1 MKISAVI
8 AAWLLLA
15 LAALAQPVP
24 RLGYVYPAGGRA
36 GTTFQVT
43 GGGQNLM
50 TVSNAFVTGPGVT
63 AVVLEHSRPMNQ
75 NDFNELR
82 DRLKVLQDKF
92 AASRKANPG
101 TNVWT
106 VADATERD
114 QLRAKILR
122 NPPNRTATPAL
133 LDTVT
138 LRITVA
144 SNTVPG
150 EREIRLATTNALSNP
165 FRFWVGNLPEI
176 SRPAAHPANPDLD
189 KYLEKIGGQPAPTG
203 TPKYEAR
210 VNLSAVING
219 QIMPGGV
226 DYYRF
231 AAQRGQ
237 QLILSVQARS
247 LIPYLADAVP
257 GWFEAVITV
266 YDGKGHELA
275 CEERF
280 RFQPDPVL
288 HFEVP
293 HDGEYLVSIHD
304 SIFRGREDFVYRLTL
319 GELPFVTGLFPLGG
333 PAGSNTT
340 VALNGWNLPQKTWT
354 HENQETGVTTLE
366 GSFFNA
372 RPFAVDDLPEIT
384 DEGAHHTPENAL
396 PVTLPVIINGAIT
409 EPGNPA
415 VYAFT
420 GKAGQSVVAEVFARR
435 LNSPLDSFLWLTD
448 AAGQRLAFNDDFE
461 DKGTGLETHH
471 ADSYLTATL
480 PADGTYYLAIS
491 DAQGQ
496 GGPDY
501 GYRLRISAPRPD
513 FTLRVVPS
521 SVNVRAGMSTPVTV
535 FALRRDGFTN
545 AIDLKLSGAPA
556 GFSLAGARIGTNQ
569 DKIQFTLKAPPQA
582 TAKPIAL
589 TLTGQAIIDGKTVV
603 HPATPAEDLMQAFI
617 YRHLVPMQE
626 LAVFVSPAPR
636 PVARDTFKIL
646 TATPVKIP
654 LGGTVKVRVSTPSA
668 AFSERF
674 QLTLNNAPDGLSL
687 TNVTPVADGV
697 ELVFACDA
705 QKSKVGQSGNLIC
718 ALQPKKA
725 VDAPAKKK
733 PVAPNPTPTT
743 FPAIPFN
750 VVAH

>member
-1 MKISAVI
+1 MKYFAVV

-15 LAALAQPVP
+15 LTAWAQPVP

-36 GTTFQVT
+36 GSTFQITV
-43 GGGQNLM
+43 GGQNL
-50 TVSNAFVTGPGVT
+50 TAVSNAFVTGSDIT
-63 AVVLEHSRPMNQ
+63 AAVLEHSRPMGQ

-82 DRLKVLQDKF
+82 DRLKALQDKF
-92 AASRKANPG
+92 TASKQANPG

-106 VADATERD
+106 AADATERD
-114 QLRAKILR
+114 QIRAKILR

-138 LRITVA
+138 VRITVA
-144 SNTVPG
+144 SNAVPG

-165 FRFWVGNLPEI
+165 FRFWVGTLPEV

-189 KYLEKIGGQPAPTG
+189 KYLEKLGGPPAATG

-210 VNLSAVING
+210 VNLPAVING
-219 QIMPGGV
+219 QIIPGGV

-304 SIFRGREDFVYRLTL
+304 SIFRGREDFVYRLTV
-319 GELPFVTGLFPLGG
+319 GELPFVTGMYPLGG

-340 VALNGWNLPQKTWT
+340 VALNGWNLPQKTLD
-354 HENQETGVTTLE
+354 HANQEAGITTLT

-372 RPFAVDDLPEIT
+372 RPFAVDDLPEVM

-396 PVTLPVIINGAIT
+396 PVTLPVIVNGTIS

-420 GKAGQSVVAEVFARR
+420 GKAGQAVVAEVLARR

-501 GYRLRISAPRPD
+501 GYRLRISALRPD

-521 SVNVRAGMSTPVTV
+521 SINVRAGMSTPVTV

-589 TLTGQAIIDGKTVV
+589 TLTGQAVIDGKTVV

-626 LAVFVSPAPR
+626 LAVFVTPAPR
-636 PVARDTFKIL
+636 AVARDTFKIL

-668 AFSERF
+668 AFSDRF
-674 QLTLNNAPDGLSL
+674 QLVLNNAPDGLSL
-687 TNVTPVADGV
+687 TNVTTVADGV

-705 QKSKVGQSGNLIC
+705 EKSKVGQSGNLIC

-725 VDAPAKKK
+725 ADAPAKKK
-733 PVAPNPTPTT
+733 PVAPTTATTT